1 MGFDCVQWVNL
12 LKQKSRYV
20 VWKTYVTLK
29 SLEPSRKF
37 YWFSTSV
44 NFTKI
49 KSLEIKHS
57 IVRSCLC
64 TIRGINWFDCQ
75 MRSNS
80 IPGLSFIE
88 FDWVQL
94 KLFHQA
100 PMTMY
105 KLLNVSKKW
114 ESKCQKCQNVK
125 CLFIVVMHLAT
136 AS

>member
-12 LKQKSRYV
+12 FKTKVMLCGLKNTCY
-20 VWKTYVTLK
+20 TEVTWAFKKIL
-29 SLEPSRKF
+29 LIFNIR
-37 YWFSTSV
+37 
-44 NFTKI
+44 FTKI

-94 KLFHQA
+94 KLFHRA

-105 KLLNVSKKW
+105 KLLNVLKI
-114 ESKCQKCQNVK
+114 ESLDLISCFTGQCKTVDWG
-125 CLFIVVMHLAT
+125 
-136 AS
+136 

>member
-94 KLFHQA
+94 KLFHRA

-105 KLLNVSKKW
+105 KLLNVLKN
-114 ESKCQKCQNVK
+114 ESLDLIPCFTGQCKTVDWG
-125 CLFIVVMHLAT
+125 
-136 AS
+136 